1 MSKLKRISKKTFTS
15 LKIYNFRLYFFSQ
28 AISLS
33 GTWMQVIGQ
42 SWLVLKIT
50 GSGTALGLV
59 TALQFLPM
67 LVFGAWGG
75 VLADRF
81 NKRTLL
87 YVTQSTSLVLALILG
102 ILVVTG
108 TAHLWAIEL
117 LALALGFVNA
127 VDSPTR
133 QTFISEMVGADHLN
147 NAVSVN
153 SLQVNLAR
161 VLGPAIAG
169 IIIATLGIGACFF
182 INAISFIPVVIAL
195 AMMREHELH
204 VADRIKTVRGQVREG
219 LRYVRSTPAL
229 RDTLIMMAIVGTLAY
244 EFTVVVPLF
253 AQFTLHGNASTY
265 AILNTAIGI
274 GSMIGGFYTAQFKN
288 ISQKMIYTS
297 ACLFG
302 CSMFVVA
309 FMPTLVTSFIALLV
323 TGFFSIMYLSRS
335 NSLLQMESAP
345 EMRGRVMSLWAV
357 AFLGSTPI
365 GGPIIG
371 WISQTFGP
379 RYGIVVGGVAC
390 LVASLYGYLSL
401 RERTSLSLKNFPD
414 SSTA

>member
-1 MSKLKRISKKTFTS
+1 MSRLKHFSKKTFKS

-50 GSGTALGLV
+50 GSGTALGVV
-59 TALQFLPM
+59 TALQFLPV

-81 NKRTLL
+81 NKRKLL
-87 YVTQSTSLVLALILG
+87 YFTQSISALLALILW
-102 ILVVTG
+102 ILVLTG
-108 TAHLWAIEL
+108 NAHLWAIEL

-133 QTFISEMVGADHLN
+133 QVFISEMVGTDYLN

-161 VLGPAIAG
+161 VVGPAIAG

-182 INAISFIPVVIAL
+182 VNAISFIPVVIAL
-195 AMMREHELH
+195 VMMREHELH

-219 LRYVRSTPAL
+219 LRYVRATPAL
-229 RDTLIMMAIVGTLAY
+229 RDTLIMMAIIGTLAY

-253 AQFTLHGNASTY
+253 AQFTLHGDAGTY
-265 AILNTAIGI
+265 ALLNTAIGI
-274 GSMIGGFYTAQFKN
+274 GSMIGGFYTAQFKK
-288 ISQKMIYTS
+288 ITQKMIYT
-297 ACLFG
+297 AAFLFG
-302 CSMFVVA
+302 LSMFVVA
-309 FMPTLVTSFIALLV
+309 SMPTLTTAFFAMIV
-323 TGFFSIMYLSRS
+323 TGFFSISFLSRS
-335 NSLLQMESAP
+335 NSLLQIESSP
-345 EMRGRVMSLWAV
+345 EMRGRVMALWAV

-371 WISQTFGP
+371 WVSQVLGP
-379 RYGIVVGGVAC
+379 RYGLVVGGVAC
-390 LVASLYGYLSL
+390 LCASLYGYVSL
-401 RERTSLSLKNFPD
+401 RARANQ
-414 SSTA
+414 STTPLTH

>member
-1 MSKLKRISKKTFTS
+1 M
-15 LKIYNFRLYFFSQ
+15 YFFSQ

-50 GSGTALGLV
+50 GSGTALGVV
-59 TALQFLPM
+59 TALQFLPV

-81 NKRTLL
+81 NKRKLL
-87 YVTQSTSLVLALILG
+87 YFTQSISALLALILW
-102 ILVVTG
+102 ILVLTG
-108 TAHLWAIEL
+108 NAHLWAIEL

-133 QTFISEMVGADHLN
+133 QVFISEMVGTDYLN

-161 VLGPAIAG
+161 VVGPAIAG

-182 INAISFIPVVIAL
+182 VNAISFIPVVIAL
-195 AMMREHELH
+195 VMMREHELH

-219 LRYVRSTPAL
+219 LRYVRATPAL
-229 RDTLIMMAIVGTLAY
+229 RDTLIMMAIIGTLAY

-253 AQFTLHGNASTY
+253 AQFTLHGDAGTY
-265 AILNTAIGI
+265 ALLNTAIGI
-274 GSMIGGFYTAQFKN
+274 GSMIGGFYTAQFKK
-288 ISQKMIYTS
+288 ITQKMIYT
-297 ACLFG
+297 AAFLFG
-302 CSMFVVA
+302 LSMFVVA
-309 FMPTLVTSFIALLV
+309 SMPTLTTAFFAMIV
-323 TGFFSIMYLSRS
+323 TGFFSISFLSRS
-335 NSLLQMESAP
+335 NSLLQIESSP
-345 EMRGRVMSLWAV
+345 EMRGRVMALWAV

-371 WISQTFGP
+371 WVSQVLGP
-379 RYGIVVGGVAC
+379 RYGLVVGGVAC
-390 LVASLYGYLSL
+390 LCASLYGYVSL
-401 RERTSLSLKNFPD
+401 RARANQ
-414 SSTA
+414 STTPLTH

>member
-1 MSKLKRISKKTFTS
+1 M
-15 LKIYNFRLYFFSQ
+15 YFFSQ

-50 GSGTALGLV
+50 GSGTALGVV
-59 TALQFLPM
+59 TALQFLPV
-67 LVFGAWGG
+67 LIFGAWGG

-81 NKRTLL
+81 NKRKLL
-87 YVTQSTSLVLALILG
+87 YVTQSISALLALILWV
-102 ILVVTG
+102 LVLTG
-108 TAHLWAIEL
+108 NAHLWAIEL

-133 QTFISEMVGADHLN
+133 QVFISEMVGTDHLN

-161 VLGPAIAG
+161 VVGPAIAG

-182 INAISFIPVVIAL
+182 VNAISFIPVVIAL
-195 AMMREHELH
+195 VMMREHELYM
-204 VADRIKTVRGQVREG
+204 ADRIKTVRGQVREG
-219 LRYVRSTPAL
+219 LRYVRATPAL

-253 AQFTLHGNASTY
+253 AQFTLHGDAGTY
-265 AILNTAIGI
+265 ALLNTAIGL
-274 GSMIGGFYTAQFKN
+274 GSMIGGFYTAQFKK
-288 ISQKMIYTS
+288 ITQKMIYTS
-297 ACLFG
+297 AFLFG
-302 CSMFVVA
+302 LSMFVVA
-309 FMPTLVTSFIALLV
+309 FMPTLTTAFIAMIV
-323 TGFFSIMYLSRS
+323 TGFFSISFLSRS
-335 NSLLQMESAP
+335 NSLLQMESSP
-345 EMRGRVMSLWAV
+345 EMRGRVMALWAV

-371 WISQTFGP
+371 WVSQVLSP
-379 RYGIVVGGVAC
+379 RYGLVVGGFAC
-390 LVASLYGYLSL
+390 IAAGVYGYVSL
-401 RERTSLSLKNFPD
+401 RARISRPTTPLTN
-414 SSTA
+414 